1 MQRVSWVDSRAK
13 RLAWALAMLTVAM
26 FVLLQG
32 RPSFTNASRPP
43 RFGDSQLALQFV
55 RSVEE
60 VDWILGDAPSPDR
73 EVMRIKQHI
82 DFGFIA
88 CYTALLLTCSA
99 LVFRAGG
106 WRQAAGIAAGICAI
120 ATGVFDVMENR
131 AILNLLDVPLRSTT
145 PAMINAIR
153 SASTAKWTLAAVTI
167 VLLLSVFSGVRMK
180 WKTLTKSARS

>member
-1 MQRVSWVDSRAK
+1 MFSVH
-13 RLAWALAMLTVAM
+13 RLALALAVLTLAI

-73 EVMRIKQHI
+73 EVMRIKQYI

-88 CYTALLLTCSA
+88 SYTALLLTCGL
-99 LVFRAGG
+99 LVYRRGS
-106 WRQAAGIAAGICAI
+106 WRQVAGIAAAICAL
-120 ATGVFDVMENR
+120 ATGIFDVIENR
-131 AILNLLDVPLRSTT
+131 AILALLDVPLRSTT
-145 PAMINAIR
+145 PAMLNAIR
-153 SASTAKWTLAAVTI
+153 NASAAKWTLAAVTI
-167 VLLLSVFSGVRMK
+167 VLL
-180 WKTLTKSARS
+180 SAGLRWRINLPR